1 MGQPTNSD
9 YSRAIAEL
17 TIARIWQEAGL
28 PGRVPT
34 GDGIHKSPFRDER
47 TPSFSVFGRMRNWKD
62 HGTGDGGGIVDFA
75 KKCWSELS
83 DEDFREKLIEVSG
96 IIRSPKKT
104 DAPVNGQPFFVGP
117 DGVPRAAAAVIPKTV
132 EKAAKAIE
140 KRQQLAEAE
149 ERLYQEREA
158 LLHPELPKEKRNLPG
173 WPDCVRDRF
182 VEGWEYLRGDT
193 KRQAEFAE
201 SRGWPVAWVEELLN
215 LELISYPLER
225 GFDSPDERWAR
236 RQKAFRVDVPLLS
249 SRTVK
254 ELRPGV
260 TVASACELRPIGYHQ
275 RIFVPARNG
284 EPERKLWMFLPSFPK
299 FAARSKYEKAIVE
312 EGVKVRGLRYAS
324 EDRDG
329 RGGER
334 EPFITAAPFVLG
346 DLAAPKVI
354 VILEG
359 QWDAITFFGACGW
372 FHDTSPASGVAVFG
386 VRGAQGRV
394 PFLSYWRQW
403 MLLHRPLAWVI
414 ADNDAA
420 GGTWREAPAA
430 KPGELRPPS
439 FAEQLEAAG
448 CRKVLVSWLK
458 PGTWGKDFNDYY
470 RAKKPGPDAMHVWM
484 KKAGVLDAA
493 GGWA

>member
-1 MGQPTNSD
+1 MGQATNSD

-47 TPSFSVFGRMRNWKD
+47 TPSFSIFGRMRNWKD

-75 KKCWSELS
+75 KKCWGELS
-83 DEDFREKLIEVSG
+83 EDDFRERLIEVSG
-96 IIRSPKKT
+96 IVRSLRPSRAPAGQADA
-104 DAPVNGQPFFVGP
+104 DAPAAPGP
-117 DGVPRAAAAVIPKTV
+117 QAAAVPKSL

-140 KRQQLAEAE
+140 KRQRLTEAE

-158 LLHPELPKEKRNLPG
+158 LLHPDLPKEKRELPA
-173 WPDCVRDRF
+173 WPDCVRERF
-182 VEGWEYLRGDT
+182 SEGWAYLSGDA

-225 GFDSPDERWAR
+225 GFDSPEERWAR
-236 RQKAFRVDVPLLS
+236 RQKAFRVDVPQIT

-260 TVASACELRPIGYHQ
+260 TIASACELRSIGYHQ
-275 RIFVPARNG
+275 RIFVPARG
-284 EPERKLWMFLPSFPK
+284 SEPARKLWMFLPSFPK
-299 FAARSKYEKAIVE
+299 HQPRSEFERALVE
-312 EGVKVRGLRYAS
+312 EGASRGLRYSAA
-324 EDRDG
+324 ERDG
-329 RGGER
+329 DGGER
-334 EPFITAAPFVLG
+334 EAFITAAPFVLG
-346 DLAAPKVI
+346 DLQAPKVI

-372 FHDTSPASGVAVFG
+372 FHDTSPASGVVVFG
-386 VRGAQGRV
+386 VRGAQGVV

-403 MLLHRPLAWVI
+403 LLLHRPVAWVI
-414 ADNDAA
+414 ADNDKA
-420 GGTWREAPAA
+420 GRTWIEAPAPR
-430 KPGELRPPS
+430 PGEVRAPS
-439 FAEQLEAAG
+439 FGEKLEAAG
-448 CRKVLVSWLK
+448 CRKVFVSWLR
-458 PGTWGKDFNDYY
+458 PGPWGKDFNDYY
-470 RAKKPGPDAMHVWM
+470 RAKRPGADAMHKWM
-484 KKAGVLDAA
+484 MKTGVMDAT